1 MSDDLATLETQRSK
15 LLEEFLGLGDLRP
28 GSVTAVTRRCG
39 KSSCHCAKHNDPGH
53 DPQFRLTR
61 RIAGKTVTESFP
73 NPIALRKAQQEVAEF
88 HRFQQLS
95 QNLVALNEQICRLRP
110 VARERGGWTEQEKKT
125 AAAIHQE
132 VAREVNQV
140 LGRVFAQRRKDGR
153 TDLEAVESALRAAL
167 HQAGAAALS
176 QVLQFA
182 APAADERQLPCP
194 CGHHARYQE
203 IRSKPLLTIVGP
215 VLLSRPYYLCSQCH
229 VGQFPVDVE
238 LDIEN
243 TEFSPGVRRMHAL
256 VGQQAPFDHG
266 REQMQVLA
274 GLTVTTKS
282 VERIAEAMGSD
293 IAWREQA
300 EIDQALQLDL
310 PVLTGAPIP
319 VVYVQMDGTG
329 IPVVKKETVG
339 RPGKRDGQPA
349 HTREVKLG
357 CVFTQTRW
365 DEKGFALRDPDSTTY
380 TGAIETAEEF
390 GKRIY
395 REALQR
401 GWSRAR
407 KKVVIGDGAEW
418 IWNLVAEHFPGAREI
433 VDLYHARQHLWT
445 VARQLYPQEE
455 VQQKAW
461 RKVHQKRL
469 LDKGKIEK
477 LVSELHSIATT
488 NPQLAEKIRTEA
500 VYFERNAERM
510 RYPRF
515 RRQHLFVGSGVIE
528 AGCKTVVG
536 SRLKQSGMFWTVRG
550 ANAILALRCSHLNGR
565 FEDYWEQRQEAR
577 AA

>member
-1 MSDDLATLETQRSK
+1 
-15 LLEEFLGLGDLRP
+15 
-28 GSVTAVTRRCG
+28 
-39 KSSCHCAKHNDPGH
+39 
-53 DPQFRLTR
+53 
-61 RIAGKTVTESFP
+61 
-73 NPIALRKAQQEVAEF
+73 
-88 HRFQQLS
+88 
-95 QNLVALNEQICRLRP
+95 
-110 VARERGGWTEQEKKT
+110 
-125 AAAIHQE
+125 
-132 VAREVNQV
+132 
-140 LGRVFAQRRKDGR
+140 
-153 TDLEAVESALRAAL
+153 
-167 HQAGAAALS
+167 
-176 QVLQFA
+176 
-182 APAADERQLPCP
+182 
-194 CGHHARYQE
+194 
-203 IRSKPLLTIVGP
+203 
-215 VLLSRPYYLCSQCH
+215 
-229 VGQFPVDVE
+229 
-238 LDIEN
+238 
-243 TEFSPGVRRMHAL
+243 
-256 VGQQAPFDHG
+256 
-266 REQMQVLA
+266 MQVLA

-461 RKVHQKRL
+461 MKVHQKRL